1 MSRQVESDDE
11 SEDDGAGP
19 ASQGGGS
26 SQALSR
32 SDKAFKTMTK
42 GDQESKVES
51 FLCLSSLF
59 HWRGIARV
67 VSCRLSSAGLA
78 ACLSICL
85 FVRAS
90 NYPHWEWCR

>member
-11 SEDDGAGP
+11 SDDDGAGP

-42 GDQESKVES
+42 GDQESKVDR
-51 FLCLSSLF
+51 FC
-59 HWRGIARV
+59 A
-67 VSCRLSSAGLA
+67 CRLCFIG
-78 ACLSICL
+78 
-85 FVRAS
+85 V
-90 NYPHWEWCR
+90 E